1 MDQVQ
6 SYWLFITAGVGL
18 IAAVIG
24 ASLTQGFAR
33 TRQERREEAHRQSL
47 VKGIGQEYRLS
58 LFEALG
64 ELQLL
69 VLDDS
74 GQVMADMD
82 WRTRLQPRS
91 TVKLIAVEPRLHQ
104 AAMASLANVD
114 HAAMAVIGFGYRELE
129 RHKGGIRE
137 ALAAGNLHYG
147 AVQSAVYEVVEGI
160 ALLYLWR
167 NHYGRSP
174 VDIGSVRKK
183 ELVAYARAQ
192 GLGRF
197 NFPGINLIDL
207 MVTYIRSFGLKVTPV
222 VLNLTAEDYYAR
234 KPGDR
239 SRIARHAAHREK
251 ALARLRERE
260 ERRYARIEEETRKAT
275 EKAAGAERESAGA
288 DPR

>member
-6 SYWLFITAGVGL
+6 TYWLFITAGVGL

-24 ASLTQGFAR
+24 GSLTQGFAH
-33 TRQERREEAHRQSL
+33 TRQEKREEAHRLSL
-47 VKGIGQEYRLS
+47 IKGIGQEYRLN

-64 ELQLL
+64 ELQSL

-74 GQVMADMD
+74 GQVMADID
-82 WRTRLQPRS
+82 WRTRLHPRS
-91 TVKLIAVEPRLHQ
+91 TVKLIPVEPRLHQ
-104 AAMASLANVD
+104 AAMSSLANVD

-137 ALAAGNLHYG
+137 ALAGGSLHYG
-147 AVQSAVYEVVEGI
+147 AVQSAVYEVVEGL

-167 NHYGRSP
+167 NHYGRAP
-174 VDIGSVRKK
+174 AEIGSLRKK
-183 ELVAYARAQ
+183 ELVEYARAQ

-197 NFPGINLIDL
+197 HFPGINLIDL

-222 VLNLTAEDYYAR
+222 VLKLTAEDYFAR

-239 SRIARHAAHREK
+239 GRVARQAVQKEK
-251 ALARLRERE
+251 ALVRLRLRE
-260 ERRYARIEEETRKAT
+260 ERRYARIEEQTRKAT
-275 EKAAGAERESAGA
+275 EKAAQAALQKAGTA
-288 DPR
+288 Q